1 MPSPQP
7 SPLTQLDR
15 AEASCR
21 SGRLRRFVLGA
32 ALVAAALSA
41 TGCLQGEVDVT
52 VRDDRS
58 GSVAVE
64 VLANDQVQQAL
75 GNADL
80 DQVITGAFA
89 GRDGVELESFERD
102 GQPGYRL
109 VVPFEDYRTFSDVLT
124 AGAQVGGQQV
134 TLFSSFRLT
143 ELSSGGWEMAAT
155 VNPAGSI
162 VSGAQV
168 DAIDQ
173 LLAAVD
179 GEPGGGLRLTVAL
192 PGEVVSSNATSVD
205 GGSATWRLDD
215 PDTPTELQ
223 MRTTPSQ
230 FLSPVLVVVLG
241 ALGVVIIGLVLALSM
256 SGRKYRSRPGRARRR
271 SERRQDVGTSAWAPQ
286 QAAAPKPASAR
297 VDELPS
303 LAETESAPPVGPDGS
318 PPAGWYTDPDPDGG
332 GRRWWDGTDW
342 TDDRR
347 D

>member
-1 MPSPQP
+1 MPSPLIQV
-7 SPLTQLDR
+7 DR
-15 AEASCR
+15 AGTARR
-21 SGRLRRFVLGA
+21 SGWLRRFVLGA
-32 ALVAAALSA
+32 ALVAAVLSA

-75 GNADL
+75 GSADL
-80 DQVITGAFA
+80 DQVVTGAFA
-89 GRDGVELESFERD
+89 GLDGVELESFERD

-109 VVPFEDYRTFSDVLT
+109 VVPFEDYRTFSEVLT

-155 VNPAGSI
+155 VNPAGSL

-179 GEPGGGLRLTVAL
+179 GDPGGGLRLTVSL
-192 PGEVVSSNATSVD
+192 PGDVASSNASSVD

-223 MRTTPSQ
+223 MRTSPSE
-230 FLSPVLVVVLG
+230 FLSPVVVVVLG
-241 ALGVVIIGLVLALSM
+241 ALGVVIIGLLLALSM
-256 SGRKYRSRPGRARRR
+256 SGRHYRRRPPRERRRR
-271 SERRQDVGTSAWAPQ
+271 SGRPQDVGPSAWAPQ
-286 QAAAPKPASAR
+286 PAVAPQPASAR
-297 VDELPS
+297 VDELPT
-303 LAETESAPPVGPDGS
+303 LGATEPAPPVGPDGS

-332 GRRWWDGTDW
+332 GQRWWDGTDW

-347 D
+347 A